1 MDGIANNAL
10 HTKIRGGEEVTGEE
24 RGDWGGGEV
33 RGLGRGERRGLGRRE
48 GTGWGE
54 GLGREEGTGEGR
66 WTGEGR
72 GDWGGEREDQTV
84 QSVVSTIITHCKR

>member
-33 RGLGRGERRGLGRRE
+33 SGERGGDWGGESGGDWGEERGLG
-48 GTGWGE
+48 
-54 GLGREEGTGEGR
+54 
-66 WTGEGR
+66 GEGR
-72 GDWGGEREDQTV
+72 GD
-84 QSVVSTIITHCKR
+84 